1 MRVIKN
7 VVAGVVAVAALIG
20 ASSCQSGRV
29 FERPTEPVLPL
40 PDVTPATNQLPEQPL
55 WNSTRAWHY
64 NPKMVRPLWDVWEA
78 LAEPPLDLRTKTML
92 AVVTDSRNRCP
103 YCLSAAVCFLEQEG
117 VSEDVIVGLQTGIA
131 AADVSEK
138 EKALLRLAEEVTVNP
153 SAGHTRVAAALQ
165 AGWTEG
171 EVAQAVFVTGYFNML
186 NRIAEAF
193 VLPPD
198 QDHPFGPAPEFPM
211 SRCAAAPT
219 VQ

>member
-1 MRVIKN
+1 MRAIRN
-7 VVAGVVAVAALIG
+7 VVASVAAMAAVTG
-20 ASSCQSGRV
+20 AVSCRAGPVS
-29 FERPTEPVLPL
+29 ERPTEPVLSL

-55 WNSTRAWHY
+55 WSSTRAWHY

-117 VSEDVIVGLQTGIA
+117 VSEEVIVGLQTDIA

-138 EKALLRLAEEVTVNP
+138 EKALLRLAEEITVNP
-153 SAGHTRVAAALQ
+153 SAGHTRVAAALE
-165 AGWTEG
+165 AGWTER
-171 EVAQAVFVTGYFNML
+171 EVAQAIFVTGYFNML

-193 VLPPD
+193 VLPSD
-198 QDHPFGPAPEFPM
+198 QDHPFGPAPVFPM
-211 SRCAAAPT
+211 AKCAGAST